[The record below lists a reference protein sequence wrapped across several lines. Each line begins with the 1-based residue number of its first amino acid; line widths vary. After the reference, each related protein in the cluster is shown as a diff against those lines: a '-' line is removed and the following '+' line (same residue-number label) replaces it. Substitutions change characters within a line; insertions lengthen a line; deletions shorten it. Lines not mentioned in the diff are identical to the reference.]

1 MAWQLLNIAV
11 EVTHLDKEL
20 DIPVPNGAKS
30 ILLCL
35 ASHADQ
41 QGVCFP
47 SYRTFRKWGTAT
59 WTRTTIKR
67 NLKMLVDHGLLE
79 VSPRRDR
86 SGRNTS
92 SLYRLNVPRLR
103 ELAEVCGAGG
113 EEDMEGEFGE

>member
-1 MAWQLLNIAV
+1 MAWQLLNIVV
-11 EVTHLDKEL
+11 EVTHFDKEL
-20 DIPVPNGAKS
+20 DMPVPNGAKS

-35 ASHADQ
+35 ASHADK

-67 NLKMLVDHGLLE
+67 NLNILTDHGLLE

-92 SLYRLNVPRLR
+92 NLYRLNIPRLR
-103 ELAEVCGAGG
+103 ELAKACRLGG
-113 EEDMEGEFGE
+113 KEEMEEGIGE